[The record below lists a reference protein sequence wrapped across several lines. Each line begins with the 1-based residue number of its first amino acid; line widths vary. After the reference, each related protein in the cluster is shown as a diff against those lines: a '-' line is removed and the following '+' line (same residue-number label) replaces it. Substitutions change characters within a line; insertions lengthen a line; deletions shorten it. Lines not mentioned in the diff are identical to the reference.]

1 MTKSRPV
8 WVKTS
13 LLAVAGALGFWFANF
28 AISLTPVAA
37 DYRAGLSIAYVPML
51 IEALAGGLVIG
62 LCVSFGLL
70 RFCTSIPTHSPV
82 MKSLVLCVVAL
93 VVVTV
98 VVEIP
103 GKFLTPTPDA
113 TRYFVIAAVFNLLR
127 LAALGLAVGLL
138 YERVEH
144 PVRT

>member
-1 MTKSRPV
+1 MTQSRPV

-13 LLAVAGALGFWFANF
+13 LLAVAGALGFWFANL

-51 IEALAGGLVIG
+51 VEALAGGAIIAI
-62 LCVSFGLL
+62 CVGHCLI
-70 RFCTSIPTHSPV
+70 RFYGSIPTHSPV
-82 MKSLVLCVVAL
+82 LKSLVLCAVAL

-103 GKFLTPTPDA
+103 GKFLTPTTDA
-113 TRYFVIAAVFNLLR
+113 TRYFVIAALFNLVR
-127 LAALGLAVGLL
+127 LAALGLVIGLF
-138 YERVEH
+138 YERVAH
-144 PVRT
+144 DVRT